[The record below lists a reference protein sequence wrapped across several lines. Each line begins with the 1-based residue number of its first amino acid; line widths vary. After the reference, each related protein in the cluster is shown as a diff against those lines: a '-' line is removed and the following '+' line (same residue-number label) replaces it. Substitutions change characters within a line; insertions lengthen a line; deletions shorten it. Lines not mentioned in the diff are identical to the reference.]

1 MDDLGTGAI
10 HQYPNKKKV
19 ISAISGLHSRGGKCL
34 VPKFKQA
41 NANPGWRATN
51 AGKPVVESGLGGDGD
66 KSILRPPEINPAYHY
81 ILQGLFQ
88 GGARGGGLLPPPPPP
103 PKKFVC
109 WSLKRERERE
119 RYVAA

>member
-10 HQYPNKKKV
+10 HQYPNKNKV

-34 VPKFKQA
+34 VPIFKQA

-51 AGKPVVESGLGGDGD
+51 AGKPVVQSGLGGDGD

-81 ILQGLFQ
+81 ILLQGLFQ
-88 GGARGGGLLPPPPPP
+88 GDFCPPPPRNLVALPPPPPP
-103 PKKFVC
+103 PRNLFVGP
-109 WSLKRERERE
+109 
-119 RYVAA
+119 